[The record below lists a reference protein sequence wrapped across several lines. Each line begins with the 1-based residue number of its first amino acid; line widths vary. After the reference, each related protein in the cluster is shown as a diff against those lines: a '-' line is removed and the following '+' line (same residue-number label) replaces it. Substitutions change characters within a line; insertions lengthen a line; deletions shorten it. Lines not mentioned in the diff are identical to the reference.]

1 MYLLYWS
8 MFEVHVDKN
17 ILYTISATRIQL
29 MAFCIYIYTIWAPWL
44 LDYWKY
50 FTWPGRYKLRQHWK
64 LKLSASS
71 FGPSSSSVDL
81 LGQSASNQL
90 ASQYCELLCLDPVP
104 LFFSGLQLLCRFG
117 RCSILLHEGKP
128 LCLFF
133 YFLVQTHCQIR
144 LRKER
149 VPIIVSRILWIFPD
163 PVAIGGIKGL

>member
-1 MYLLYWS
+1 MLTKIFYIQYPPLESSWCLFLY
-8 MFEVHVDKN
+8 
-17 ILYTISATRIQL
+17 
-29 MAFCIYIYTIWAPWL
+29 IYIYTLYGPLAIRL
-44 LDYWKY
+44 LEILHM
-50 FTWPGRYKLRQHWK
+50 TRRYKLRQHWK

-133 YFLVQTHCQIR
+133 YFLVRTHCQIR

-149 VPIIVSRILWIFPD
+149 VPIIVSRILWIFP
-163 PVAIGGIKGL
+163 ILLQLEE